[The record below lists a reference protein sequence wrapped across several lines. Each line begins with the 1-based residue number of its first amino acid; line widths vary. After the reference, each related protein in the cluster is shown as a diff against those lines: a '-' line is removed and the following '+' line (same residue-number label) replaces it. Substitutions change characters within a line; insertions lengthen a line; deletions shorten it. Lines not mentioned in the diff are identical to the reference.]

1 VKSRFELIA
10 LDFDTMLNHHLS
22 QKFKLIGKDEFNHLI
37 NILTIIIYMHQTKKP
52 YQFDPSIGH
61 VTKPESY

>member
-1 VKSRFELIA
+1 
-10 LDFDTMLNHHLS
+10 MLNHHLS

>member
-1 VKSRFELIA
+1 
-10 LDFDTMLNHHLS
+10 MLNHHLS
-22 QKFKLIGKDEFNHLI
+22 QKFKLIGI